1 MGIAEEILGRDR
13 ATRQN
18 RMVTG
23 VASPCLFLSFAVP
36 CELFKRFAPLLD
48 AAVLT
53 SDDDYVIL

>member
-23 VASPCLFLSFAVP
+23 AAFACLCLPYAVP
-36 CELFKRFAPLLD
+36 VSFPSASLLF